1 MGYWHWKN
9 AKRTKRHRKRPT
21 TSSDQSQHKAVLYSE
36 TASRSVQV
44 LVPWMRVHA
53 PGAAP
58 PQPRTITA
66 SACAAVVTVYSTS
79 APAASPAVLLGFQLT
94 ATASPSRHG
103 TLCGARARFKAR
115 SARKRREA
123 RVRTCR

>member
-1 MGYWHWKN
+1 MGTETPE
-9 AKRTKRHRKRPT
+9 AEQTLGAASASSERTRAL
-21 TSSDQSQHKAVLYSE
+21 DFYLD

-66 SACAAVVTVYSTS
+66 SACAAVVIVYST
-79 APAASPAVLLGFQLT
+79 SPAVLLGFQLI

-103 TLCGARARFKAR
+103 TLCARTRFKAR
-115 SARKRREA
+115 PTRKRREA
-123 RVRTCR
+123 RARTCR

>member
-1 MGYWHWKN
+1 MGTEEQTCVCLVFF
-9 AKRTKRHRKRPT
+9 A
-21 TSSDQSQHKAVLYSE
+21 TSGHTRALDFYPD
-36 TASRSVQV
+36 TAGRSVQV

-53 PGAAP
+53 PDAAP

-79 APAASPAVLLGFQLT
+79 PAVLLGFQLT

-103 TLCGARARFKAR
+103 TLCARARCKAR
-115 SARKRREA
+115 PTRKRREA
-123 RVRTCR
+123 GVRTCR